1 LFSAVYF
8 LFSRKQRRSVSTGGA
23 LGEDAMAKAEE
34 FVSPANLWGKPL
46 PGATSKAPAE
56 KEKKEKGTTGMRFAT
71 PEDYD
76 DEDVDAD
83 VDAELEEDT
92 VDDEDAYAEADA
104 DYEDEGSE
112 DVRETAA
119 KLPEDEVDEDDETE
133 YAPEEGDAVSDEAVD
148 STVEADEDDDPVE
161 APKATKT
168 RKGKVKDM
176 AEKKSG
182 ADHIREEIE
191 RRQESGDSLRG
202 VDIVAALAKK
212 RVTVSPAQVSQLL
225 KKAGAAPAKRGVAVA
240 GTEERTREAARHK
253 RKEEPAKVAP
263 KRPVAKGPTGST
275 SLPMDQLKAATAF
288 LAACDGCYDMA
299 GDILAEHKKLR
310 SVGAS

>member
-1 LFSAVYF
+1 
-8 LFSRKQRRSVSTGGA
+8 
-23 LGEDAMAKAEE
+23 MAKAEE

-56 KEKKEKGTTGMRFAT
+56 KDKDKKEKGTTGMRFAT

-83 VDAELEEDT
+83 VDAELEEDE
-92 VDDEDAYAEADA
+92 VNDEEAYAEADA

-119 KLPEDEVDEDDETE
+119 KLPDDEDDETE
-133 YAPEEGDAVSDEAVD
+133 YEPEEGDEVSDEAVD
-148 STVEADEDDDPVE
+148 SAVEADEDDDPVE

-168 RKGKVKDM
+168 QKGKVKDM
-176 AEKKSG
+176 ADKKSG

-191 RRQESGDSLRG
+191 RRQESGESLRG

-225 KKAGAAPAKRGVAVA
+225 KKAGVAPAKRGAAVAV
-240 GTEERTREAARHK
+240 GEERTRDAARHK
-253 RKEEPAKVAP
+253 RKDEPAKIAP
-263 KRPVAKGPTGST
+263 KRPMPKGPTGST
-275 SLPMDQLKAATAF
+275 TLPMDQLKAATAF

-310 SVGAS
+310 SVVAS

>member
-1 LFSAVYF
+1 
-8 LFSRKQRRSVSTGGA
+8 
-23 LGEDAMAKAEE
+23 MAKAEE

-56 KEKKEKGTTGMRFAT
+56 KEKKEKGTTRMRFAT

-83 VDAELEEDT
+83 VDAELEEDAA
-92 VDDEDAYAEADA
+92 DDEEAYAEADA

-119 KLPEDEVDEDDETE
+119 KLTDEEVAADDDEDDDETE
-133 YAPEEGDAVSDEAVD
+133 YEPEAGDEVSDEAVD
-148 STVEADEDDDPVE
+148 STVEADEDDDTVE

-176 AEKKSG
+176 ADKKSG

-202 VDIVAALAKK
+202 VDIVSALAKK
-212 RVTVSPAQVSQLL
+212 RVTVSPAQVSQLV
-225 KKAGAAPAKRGVAVA
+225 KKAGAAPAQRGATVGA
-240 GTEERTREAARHK
+240 GDERSRDAARHK
-253 RKEEPAKVAP
+253 RKEEPAKIAP
-263 KRPVAKGPTGST
+263 KRPVAKAPTGST
-275 SLPMDQLKAATAF
+275 TLPMDQLKAATAF

-310 SVGAS
+310 SVVAS

>member
-1 LFSAVYF
+1 
-8 LFSRKQRRSVSTGGA
+8 
-23 LGEDAMAKAEE
+23 MAKAEE

-46 PGATSKAPAE
+46 PGATSKAP
-56 KEKKEKGTTGMRFAT
+56 KEKKEDKGTRMRAK
-71 PEDYD
+71 EYD

-83 VDAELEEDT
+83 VDAELEEDV
-92 VDDEDAYAEADA
+92 VDDAEAYAEEDT
-104 DYEDEGSE
+104 DYEDEGDA

-119 KLPEDEVDEDDETE
+119 TLTDDEVEAGDDDEDETE
-133 YAPEEGDAVSDEAVD
+133 YEPEEGDDDVSDEAVD
-148 STVEADEDDDPVE
+148 SAVEVDEDDDPVE

-225 KKAGAAPAKRGVAVA
+225 KKAGVASGKRTPVAAG
-240 GTEERTREAARHK
+240 EERTRDAARHK
-253 RKEEPAKVAP
+253 RKEEPAKNAAP
-263 KRPVAKGPTGST
+263 KRPVARGPSGSAT
-275 SLPMDQLKAATAF
+275 LPMNQLKAATAF
-288 LAACDGCYDMA
+288 LAACDGCYETA
-299 GDILAEHKKLR
+299 SEILAEHKQLR
-310 SVGAS
+310 SAMAT

>member
-1 LFSAVYF
+1 
-8 LFSRKQRRSVSTGGA
+8 
-23 LGEDAMAKAEE
+23 MAKAEE

-56 KEKKEKGTTGMRFAT
+56 KEKKKEKGTTRMRFAT

-92 VDDEDAYAEADA
+92 VDDEAAYAEADA
-104 DYEDEGSE
+104 DYEDEGST

-119 KLPEDEVDEDDETE
+119 KLPDEEIDEDDDETE
-133 YAPEEGDAVSDEAVD
+133 YAPEEGDEVSDEAVD
-148 STVEADEDDDPVE
+148 STVETDEDDDPVE

-168 RKGKVKDM
+168 PKGKVKDM

-225 KKAGAAPAKRGVAVA
+225 KKAGVAPAKRGAVAVA
-240 GTEERTREAARHK
+240 AGEERSRDAAR
-253 RKEEPAKVAP
+253 RKHATKAAEPAKAAP
-263 KRPVAKGPTGST
+263 KRPVAKAPSGTT
-275 SLPMDQLKAATAF
+275 TLPMEQLNAASAF
-288 LAACDGCYDMA
+288 LETCDGCYTTA
-299 GDILAEHKKLR
+299 AEILSAHKQLR
-310 SVGAS
+310 SMMAT

>member
-1 LFSAVYF
+1 
-8 LFSRKQRRSVSTGGA
+8 
-23 LGEDAMAKAEE
+23 MAKAEE

-56 KEKKEKGTTGMRFAT
+56 KDKKEKGTTGMRFAT

-83 VDAELEEDT
+83 VDAELEEDA
-92 VDDEDAYAEADA
+92 VDDEAAYAEA

-119 KLPEDEVDEDDETE
+119 KLSDDDADEDDETE
-133 YAPEEGDAVSDEAVD
+133 YEPEEGDEVSDEAVD

-225 KKAGAAPAKRGVAVA
+225 KKAGVASAKRGAAVAVS
-240 GTEERTREAARHK
+240 EERTRDAARHK
-253 RKEEPAKVAP
+253 RKEEPPKSAAP
-263 KRPVAKGPTGST
+263 KRPVARGPSGST
-275 SLPMDQLKAATAF
+275 TLPMDQLKAATAF
-288 LAACDGCYDMA
+288 LAACDGCYDTA

-310 SVGAS
+310 SVVAS

>member
-1 LFSAVYF
+1 
-8 LFSRKQRRSVSTGGA
+8 
-23 LGEDAMAKAEE
+23 MAKAEE

-56 KEKKEKGTTGMRFAT
+56 KEKKEKGTTRMRFAT

-76 DEDVDAD
+76 DDDIDAD
-83 VDAELEEDT
+83 VDAELEEDI
-92 VDDEDAYAEADA
+92 VDDAEAYAEAETE
-104 DYEDEGSE
+104 YEDESGD

-119 KLPEDEVDEDDETE
+119 TLPDDETADDEDETE
-133 YAPEEGDAVSDEAVD
+133 YEPEEGDDVSDEAVD
-148 STVEADEDDDPVE
+148 STVEPDEDDDPVE

-168 RKGKVKDM
+168 RKRKVKDM

-225 KKAGAAPAKRGVAVA
+225 KKAGVKPAKRGAAVA
-240 GTEERTREAARHK
+240 AAGEERSRDAARHK
-253 RKEEPAKVAP
+253 PTKAEPAKAAP
-263 KRPVAKGPTGST
+263 KRPVSKAPSGTT
-275 SLPMDQLKAATAF
+275 TLPMEQLNAASAF
-288 LAACDGCYDMA
+288 LETCDGCYETA
-299 GDILAEHKKLR
+299 NEILTAHKQLR
-310 SVGAS
+310 SMMAS

>member
-1 LFSAVYF
+1 
-8 LFSRKQRRSVSTGGA
+8 
-23 LGEDAMAKAEE
+23 MAKADE

-56 KEKKEKGTTGMRFAT
+56 KDKKEKGTTGMRFAT

-76 DEDVDAD
+76 DEDVDAN

-92 VDDEDAYAEADA
+92 VDDEAAYAEA

-112 DVRETAA
+112 DVRSTAA
-119 KLPEDEVDEDDETE
+119 KLTDDEDDETE
-133 YAPEEGDAVSDEAVD
+133 YEPEDGDEVSDEAVD

-161 APKATKT
+161 APNATKT

-212 RVTVSPAQVSQLL
+212 RVEVSPAQVSQLL
-225 KKAGAAPAKRGVAVA
+225 KKAGVAPAKRGEAVA
-240 GTEERTREAARHK
+240 AGEERTRDAARHK
-253 RKEEPAKVAP
+253 RKEEPAKSAAP
-263 KRPVAKGPTGST
+263 KRPVARGPSGST
-275 SLPMDQLKAATAF
+275 TLPMDQLKAATAF

-299 GDILAEHKKLR
+299 GNILAEHKKLR
-310 SVGAS
+310 SVVAS

>member
-1 LFSAVYF
+1 
-8 LFSRKQRRSVSTGGA
+8 
-23 LGEDAMAKAEE
+23 MAKAEE

-56 KEKKEKGTTGMRFAT
+56 KDKKEKGTTGMRFAT

-83 VDAELEEDT
+83 VDAELEEGE
-92 VDDEDAYAEADA
+92 VDDEAAYAEA

-119 KLPEDEVDEDDETE
+119 KLADDEADEDDETE
-133 YAPEEGDAVSDEAVD
+133 YEPEEGDEVSDEAVD
-148 STVEADEDDDPVE
+148 STVETDEDDDPVE

-176 AEKKSG
+176 ADKKSG

-212 RVTVSPAQVSQLL
+212 RVEVSPAQVSQLL
-225 KKAGAAPAKRGVAVA
+225 KKAGVAPAKRGTAVA
-240 GTEERTREAARHK
+240 AGEARTRDAARHK
-253 RKEEPAKVAP
+253 RKEEPVKSAAP
-263 KRPVAKGPTGST
+263 KRPVARGPSGST
-275 SLPMDQLKAATAF
+275 TLPMDQLKAATAF
-288 LAACDGCYDMA
+288 LAACDGCYDTA
-299 GDILAEHKKLR
+299 GDILTEHKKLR
-310 SVGAS
+310 SVVAS

>member
-1 LFSAVYF
+1 
-8 LFSRKQRRSVSTGGA
+8 
-23 LGEDAMAKAEE
+23 MAKAEE

-46 PGATSKAPAE
+46 PGATSKAP
-56 KEKKEKGTTGMRFAT
+56 KEKKEDKGTRMRAK
-71 PEDYD
+71 EYD

-83 VDAELEEDT
+83 VDAELEEDV
-92 VDDEDAYAEADA
+92 VDDAEAYAEEDT
-104 DYEDEGSE
+104 DYEDESSD

-119 KLPEDEVDEDDETE
+119 TLPDDEVDDSEDDDETE
-133 YAPEEGDAVSDEAVD
+133 YDPEEGDEVSDEAVD
-148 STVEADEDDDPVE
+148 SAVEADEDDDPVE

-225 KKAGAAPAKRGVAVA
+225 KKAGVASGKRTPVAAG
-240 GTEERTREAARHK
+240 EERTRDAARHK
-253 RKEEPAKVAP
+253 RKEEPAKNAAP
-263 KRPVAKGPTGST
+263 KRPVARGPSGSAT
-275 SLPMDQLKAATAF
+275 LPMNQLKAATAF
-288 LAACDGCYDMA
+288 LAACDGCYETA
-299 GDILAEHKKLR
+299 SEILAEHKQLR
-310 SVGAS
+310 SAMAT

>member
-1 LFSAVYF
+1 
-8 LFSRKQRRSVSTGGA
+8 
-23 LGEDAMAKAEE
+23 MAKAEE

-46 PGATSKAPAE
+46 PTTTSKAPVK

-76 DEDVDAD
+76 DEEVDVD
-83 VDAELEEDT
+83 VDAELEEDV
-92 VDDEDAYAEADA
+92 VDDEAAYAEAETDYA
-104 DYEDEGSE
+104 DEDSE

-119 KLPEDEVDEDDETE
+119 KLTAEEVAAIDEEDEDETE
-133 YAPEEGDAVSDEAVD
+133 YAPEEGDDVSDDTVD
-148 STVEADEDDDPVE
+148 SAVEADKDGDPV
-161 APKATKT
+161 KATKPAKT
-168 RKGKVKDM
+168 TKGKVKDM

-182 ADHIREEIE
+182 ADHIREEIA

-225 KKAGAAPAKRGVAVA
+225 KKAGVAAGKRSAPAEVTA
-240 GTEERTREAARHK
+240 GSGDERSRDAAR
-253 RKEEPAKVAP
+253 RKHANTEPAKVAP

-275 SLPMDQLKAATAF
+275 TLPMTRLKAATSF
-288 LAACDGCYDMA
+288 LAACDGCYDTA
-299 GDILAEHKKLR
+299 EEILAEHKQLR
-310 SVGAS
+310 SMMSS

>member
-1 LFSAVYF
+1 
-8 LFSRKQRRSVSTGGA
+8 
-23 LGEDAMAKAEE
+23 MAKAEE

-46 PGATSKAPAE
+46 PGATSKTPAK
-56 KEKKEKGTTGMRFAT
+56 KEKKEKGTTRMRFAT
-71 PEDYD
+71 KEDYD

-92 VDDEDAYAEADA
+92 VDDSAAYAETETEYD
-104 DYEDEGSE
+104 DESGD
-112 DVRETAA
+112 DVRETEAT
-119 KLPEDEVDEDDETE
+119 LPDDEPADDEDETE
-133 YAPEEGDAVSDEAVD
+133 YEPEEGDDVSDEAVD

-168 RKGKVKDM
+168 RKRKVKDM

-225 KKAGAAPAKRGVAVA
+225 KKAGVAPAKRGAAVA
-240 GTEERTREAARHK
+240 AGGEERSRDAAR
-253 RKEEPAKVAP
+253 RKPAKAEPAKAAP
-263 KRPVAKGPTGST
+263 KRPVSKAQSGTTP
-275 SLPMDQLKAATAF
+275 LPMEQLNAASAF
-288 LAACDGCYDMA
+288 LETCDGCYETA
-299 GDILAEHKKLR
+299 NEILTAHKQLR
-310 SVGAS
+310 SMMAS

>member
-1 LFSAVYF
+1 
-8 LFSRKQRRSVSTGGA
+8 
-23 LGEDAMAKAEE
+23 MAKADE

-56 KEKKEKGTTGMRFAT
+56 KDKKEKGTTGMRFAT

-76 DEDVDAD
+76 DEDVDAN

-92 VDDEDAYAEADA
+92 VDDEAAYAEA

-112 DVRETAA
+112 DVRSTAA
-119 KLPEDEVDEDDETE
+119 KLPDDEDDETE
-133 YAPEEGDAVSDEAVD
+133 YEPEDGDEVSDEAVD
-148 STVEADEDDDPVE
+148 STVEADEDDDTVE

-176 AEKKSG
+176 ADKKSG

-202 VDIVAALAKK
+202 VDIVSALAKK

-225 KKAGAAPAKRGVAVA
+225 KKAGAAPAKRGATVGA
-240 GTEERTREAARHK
+240 GDERSRDAARHK
-253 RKEEPAKVAP
+253 RKEEPAKIAP
-263 KRPVAKGPTGST
+263 KRPVAKAPTGST
-275 SLPMDQLKAATAF
+275 TLPMDQLKAATAF

-310 SVGAS
+310 SVVAS

>member
-1 LFSAVYF
+1 
-8 LFSRKQRRSVSTGGA
+8 
-23 LGEDAMAKAEE
+23 MAKAEE

-46 PGATSKAPAE
+46 PGATSKAP
-56 KEKKEKGTTGMRFAT
+56 KEKKEDKGTRMRAK
-71 PEDYD
+71 EYD

-83 VDAELEEDT
+83 VDAELEEDV
-92 VDDEDAYAEADA
+92 VDDAEAYAEEDT
-104 DYEDEGSE
+104 DYEDESSD

-119 KLPEDEVDEDDETE
+119 TLPDDEVDDSEDDDETE
-133 YAPEEGDAVSDEAVD
+133 YDPEEGDEVSDEAVD
-148 STVEADEDDDPVE
+148 SAVEADEDDDPVE
-161 APKATKT
+161 APEATKT

-225 KKAGAAPAKRGVAVA
+225 KKAGVASGKRTPVAV
-240 GTEERTREAARHK
+240 GEERTRDAARHK
-253 RKEEPAKVAP
+253 RKEEPAKNAAP
-263 KRPVAKGPTGST
+263 KRPVARGPSGSAT
-275 SLPMDQLKAATAF
+275 LPMNQLKAATAF
-288 LAACDGCYDMA
+288 LAACDGCYETA
-299 GDILAEHKKLR
+299 SEILAEHKQLR
-310 SVGAS
+310 SAMAT

>member
-1 LFSAVYF
+1 
-8 LFSRKQRRSVSTGGA
+8 
-23 LGEDAMAKAEE
+23 MAKAEE

-46 PGATSKAPAE
+46 PGATSKAP
-56 KEKKEKGTTGMRFAT
+56 KEKKEEKVTRMRT
-71 PEDYD
+71 DEYD

-83 VDAELEEDT
+83 VDAELEEDV
-92 VDDEDAYAEADA
+92 VDDEAAYAGD
-104 DYEDEGSE
+104 DYEDESGD

-119 KLPEDEVDEDDETE
+119 ELTDEEAAGDDDDETE
-133 YAPEEGDAVSDEAVD
+133 YEPEEGDDDVSDEAVD
-148 STVEADEDDDPVE
+148 STVETDEDDDPVE

-168 RKGKVKDM
+168 QKGKVKDM

-225 KKAGAAPAKRGVAVA
+225 KKAGVASGKRTPVAV
-240 GTEERTREAARHK
+240 GEERTRDAARHK
-253 RKEEPAKVAP
+253 RKDEPAKAAP
-263 KRPVAKGPTGST
+263 KRPVAKSLSGST
-275 SLPMDQLKAATAF
+275 TLPMDQLKAATAF
-288 LAACDGCYDMA
+288 LAACDGCYDKA
-299 GDILAEHKKLR
+299 DEILTEHKKLR
-310 SVGAS
+310 SVVA

>member
-1 LFSAVYF
+1 
-8 LFSRKQRRSVSTGGA
+8 
-23 LGEDAMAKAEE
+23 MAKAEE

-46 PGATSKAPAE
+46 PGATSKAP
-56 KEKKEKGTTGMRFAT
+56 KEKKEDKDTRMRAK
-71 PEDYD
+71 EYD

-83 VDAELEEDT
+83 VDAELEEDV
-92 VDDEDAYAEADA
+92 VDDAEAYAEEDT
-104 DYEDEGSE
+104 DYEDESSD

-119 KLPEDEVDEDDETE
+119 TLPDDEVDDSEDDDETE
-133 YAPEEGDAVSDEAVD
+133 YDPEEGDEVSDEAVD
-148 STVEADEDDDPVE
+148 SAVEADEDDDPVE

-225 KKAGAAPAKRGVAVA
+225 KKAGVASGKRTPVAAG
-240 GTEERTREAARHK
+240 EERTRDAARHK
-253 RKEEPAKVAP
+253 RKEEPAKNAAP
-263 KRPVAKGPTGST
+263 KRPVARGPSGSAT
-275 SLPMDQLKAATAF
+275 LPMNQLKAATAF
-288 LAACDGCYDMA
+288 LAACDGCYETA
-299 GDILAEHKKLR
+299 SEILAEHKQLR
-310 SVGAS
+310 SAMAT

>member
-1 LFSAVYF
+1 
-8 LFSRKQRRSVSTGGA
+8 
-23 LGEDAMAKAEE
+23 MAKADE

-46 PGATSKAPAE
+46 PGATSKAP
-56 KEKKEKGTTGMRFAT
+56 KEKKEEKVTRMRT
-71 PEDYD
+71 DEYE

-83 VDAELEEDT
+83 VDAELEEDV
-92 VDDEDAYAEADA
+92 VDDEAAYAEAD
-104 DYEDEGSE
+104 DYEDEGDE

-119 KLPEDEVDEDDETE
+119 KLTDEEVDDDDDETE
-133 YAPEEGDAVSDEAVD
+133 YEPEEGDDEVSDEAVD
-148 STVEADEDDDPVE
+148 STVETDEDDNPVE
-161 APKATKT
+161 APTATKT
-168 RKGKVKDM
+168 PKGKVKDM

-225 KKAGAAPAKRGVAVA
+225 KKAGVAAGKRTPVAA
-240 GTEERTREAARHK
+240 GEERTREAARHK
-253 RKEEPAKVAP
+253 RKEEAAKAAP
-263 KRPVAKGPTGST
+263 KRPVAKGPSGST
-275 SLPMDQLKAATAF
+275 TLPMDQLKAATAF

-299 GDILAEHKKLR
+299 GEILAEHKKLR
-310 SVGAS
+310 SVVAS

>member
-1 LFSAVYF
+1 
-8 LFSRKQRRSVSTGGA
+8 
-23 LGEDAMAKAEE
+23 MAKAEE

-46 PGATSKAPAE
+46 PGATSKALAE
-56 KEKKEKGTTGMRFAT
+56 KDKDKKEKGTTGMRFAT

-83 VDAELEEDT
+83 VDAELEEDE
-92 VDDEDAYAEADA
+92 VNDEEAYAEADA

-119 KLPEDEVDEDDETE
+119 KLPDDDEDDETE
-133 YAPEEGDAVSDEAVD
+133 YEPEEGDEVSDEAVD
-148 STVEADEDDDPVE
+148 SAVEVDENDDPVE

-182 ADHIREEIE
+182 ADHIRDEIE

-225 KKAGAAPAKRGVAVA
+225 KKAGISSGTRAPAEVGA
-240 GTEERTREAARHK
+240 ERTRDAARHK
-253 RKEEPAKVAP
+253 RKEEPVKSAAP
-263 KRPVAKGPTGST
+263 KRPVARGPSGST
-275 SLPMDQLKAATAF
+275 TLPMDQLKAATAF

-310 SVGAS
+310 SVVAS